1 MKRII
6 DKQEHLYIM
15 PSSLQPKIVWR
26 REGGQKIRMRNAQ
39 HQPRLLEVVNSNR
52 LEIHKVGGG
61 HHGHGGGLRI
71 SCIGNH
77 TVVNPTT
84 DYYLPTFVSSLV
96 KSSPAKHYQ
105 KQQQTFI
112 FVVVH
117 IIC

>member
-1 MKRII
+1 
-6 DKQEHLYIM
+6 
-15 PSSLQPKIVWR
+15 
-26 REGGQKIRMRNAQ
+26 MRNAQ

-71 SCIGNH
+71 SRIGNH

-96 KSSPAKHYQ
+96 KSSPALPKATTNIYFCHSPYYLL
-105 KQQQTFI
+105 KRSTK
-112 FVVVH
+112 VRREDMGAY
-117 IIC
+117 